1 MDNKSLENLRSTKI
15 CRRAPSQPPPLG
27 TQILLEQVGS
37 YNLDFEIGDQR
48 GFSTYTLREVPMFLF
63 DAFKLLRAGNMVAEG
78 IFRKEGN
85 LNRIKNAWPTYF
97 GCKPISKECTTHDI
111 CSMIK
116 RFFRELKTP
125 LLFSQQSELLDIAS
139 QYKGRE
145 RIEKLLDAVRQLPP
159 GQLGTLSFLMRQLKY
174 FGENHEKGHHMTTEN
189 LALVFAPTLFR
200 HELPAVAGKKKK
212 GSQENVIS
220 SMCSDYDLKATILL
234 DLIENAHK
242 IGVPRDYYIA
252 SRQPSDKSHILD
264 KSRSHKISSSSRH
277 AGSSPR
283 SSSCVPSSRHHTLF
297 VNDDLP
303 KTKSLVKRSSIKNNG
318 DVKLHRG
325 RRSSS
330 TMRELFTTI
339 SNKVLRRGLSPGGRP
354 RRASDDSAG
363 GAEMVDAGFL
373 SDPEKAPTANSAT
386 DGVSRVFVSGEE
398 SGGTASVLSFK
409 NEEAEKQ
416 DSIVRVLSFKNI
428 ENIDSPRTNNGT
440 SVKVCDNVVKKTHS
454 RRGSDDSSDVVVQRR
469 SRRESPRKHLT
480 VNSRVKPMD
489 ISPHKSRASSW
500 MPASP
505 AEEPSEM
512 ATKQISSSNTRSK
525 ESNEK
530 KIIDGKILKRNSSK
544 ASKFNSVSAAKVLDP
559 SSSML
564 DEYGV
569 AQSGRVNDR
578 RRRHT
583 TPVRPNALLR
593 RNQPNTVATG
603 LKTTQ
608 VRIRDRRSTTSF
620 GMRTEENANMRRNDK
635 KKRSSSSALSC
646 SDESHQNSDE
656 ENARVLV
663 NPSTDASAILQQKG
677 LESRERRAKRHKRRE
692 GNASSKRAD
701 RLPHQEIVAGNLLD
715 DVTNELERLERGRS
729 DAVSSLS
736 ILANAYPTASVQ
748 SPSKMTSTA
757 TSTYAGTRLSSSSS
771 ISNGNATAVTVSYR
785 SITSST
791 IKISP
796 VSAPR
801 TPAHK
806 SAHQSPSTPSES
818 QKLKRR
824 SGTENSRRSP
834 SKKSSAVAA
843 NCPNV
848 AAPPPD
854 VSQIKS
860 PPLRTSSDTV
870 SYGVKNSSVGG
881 DSMRIYRRTRLGGAQ
896 QISLDENEFAQS
908 DDIKKQILN
917 AATDR
922 DIRCGPAHMVF
933 DARPSVAYIQRNN
946 RGIVQKR
953 VNQFAQLGNKRNDEI
968 SRATRLSVPT
978 QDELSTPDAFEFMK
992 PIAPPASHGLRHVE
1006 RRQTLSPTCSVNI
1019 SARMRKFEALAKA
1032 ASERNAHNGI
1042 TKKTSNATAKVS
1054 RQMIG
1059 ERREAR
1065 VTRQALSKS
1074 LGKLE
1079 LLATGQK
1086 GKGRRASLGCLSNL
1100 TEGVRFVRTSPQRT
1114 GVGTRAAKLSRRR
1127 LKYVNPI
1134 LTSRTTNLRA
1144 IPELQLNI

>member
-15 CRRAPSQPPPLG
+15 CRRAPSQPPPIG

-63 DAFKLLRAGNMVAEG
+63 DAFKLLRAGNMVTEG

-85 LNRIKNAWPTYF
+85 LNRIKNAW
-97 GCKPISKECTTHDI
+97 
-111 CSMIK
+111 
-116 RFFRELKTP
+116 
-125 LLFSQQSELLDIAS
+125 IAS

-145 RIEKLLDAVRQLPP
+145 RVEKLLDAVRQLPP

-200 HELPAVAGKKKK
+200 HEFPAVAGKKKK

-220 SMCSDYDLKATILL
+220 SMCSDYDLKATVLL

-252 SRQPSDKSHILD
+252 SRQPSDKSHLLD

-277 AGSSPR
+277 AGLSPR
-283 SSSCVPSSRHHTLF
+283 SSSCVPSSRHHALF

-303 KTKSLVKRSSIKNNG
+303 KTKSLVKRSSIKNDE
-318 DVKLHRG
+318 DVKLRRG

-363 GAEMVDAGFL
+363 GTEMADAGFL
-373 SDPEKAPTANSAT
+373 SDPEKAPTANPAT

-398 SGGTASVLSFK
+398 SGGTSSVLSFK
-409 NEEAEKQ
+409 NEEADKH
-416 DSIVRVLSFKNI
+416 DPIVRVLSFKNI

-440 SVKVCDNVVKKTHS
+440 SVKVCDNEVVRKTHS
-454 RRGSDDSSDVVVQRR
+454 RRSSDDSSDVVVQRR

-489 ISPHKSRASSW
+489 VSPHKSHASSW

-512 ATKQISSSNTRSK
+512 ATKQISSSNIRSK

-530 KIIDGKILKRNSSK
+530 IIDGTILKRNSSK
-544 ASKFNSVSAAKVLDP
+544 TSKCNSIPATKVLDP
-559 SSSML
+559 SSSLL
-564 DEYGV
+564 DEYGI
-569 AQSGRVNDR
+569 AQSGRANDR

-603 LKTTQ
+603 LKTAQ

-620 GMRTEENANMRRNDK
+620 GMRTEENASMRRNDK

-656 ENARVLV
+656 ENDRVLV
-663 NPSTDASAILQQKG
+663 NPLADASAILQQKG

-692 GNASSKRAD
+692 GDTSSKRAD
-701 RLPHQEIVAGNLLD
+701 RLLPQEMVASSLLD
-715 DVTNELERLERGRS
+715 DVTNELERLERGRA

-748 SPSKMTSTA
+748 SPSKTTSTA
-757 TSTYAGTRLSSSSS
+757 TSTYSSTRLSSGSSVA
-771 ISNGNATAVTVSYR
+771 NGNATAVTVSYH
-785 SITSST
+785 SLTSST
-791 IKISP
+791 IKISS
-796 VSAPR
+796 VSTPRAP
-801 TPAHK
+801 AQK
-806 SAHQSPSTPSES
+806 SIHQSPSTPSES

-824 SGTENSRRSP
+824 SGAESSRRSP
-834 SKKSSAVAA
+834 SKKSSAAIA
-843 NCPNV
+843 NRRNV

-854 VSQIKS
+854 VSQMTPS
-860 PPLRTSSDTV
+860 PGRASSDVV
-870 SYGVKNSSVGG
+870 SSKVKNLSVGG
-881 DSMRIYRRTRLGGAQ
+881 DSMRIYRRARLGGAQ
-896 QISLDENEFAQS
+896 QISLDESEFAQS

-922 DIRCGPAHMVF
+922 DIKSGPAHMVF
-933 DARPSVAYIQRNN
+933 DARPSVAYIQKNN

-953 VNQFAQLGNKRNDEI
+953 VNQFAQLGNKRSDEI
-968 SRATRLSVPT
+968 SKATRLSVPA
-978 QDELSTPDAFEFMK
+978 QEGLSTPDAFEFVK

-1006 RRQTLSPTCSVNI
+1006 RRQTLSPTCSVNV

-1032 ASERNAHNGI
+1032 ASERNARNGI

-1054 RQMIG
+1054 RQIIG

-1079 LLATGQK
+1079 LLASGQK
-1086 GKGRRASLGCLSNL
+1086 GKAGRASLGCLSNL

-1114 GVGTRAAKLSRRR
+1114 GVGTKAAKLSRRR

-1134 LTSRTTNLRA
+1134 LTTRTTNLRA
-1144 IPELQLNI
+1144 IPELQLDI